1 MKKKLTAAALL
12 CIALT
17 ILFSVTVFGGWEE
30 QRKWKY
36 RDENGDYKTDQWFTD
51 SSGKTYYLDEEG
63 YMVTGWLKKDGRIWF
78 FNEEG
83 DRVTGIAEIDG
94 KAWYFQEDGSLY
106 AGDRTIGD
114 RLFHFTEDGV
124 PCPEG
129 TMDYAPA
136 YNSGGTPTRESGNP

>member
-63 YMVTGWLKKDGRIWF
+63 YMVTGWIDWQGKSYYCDPV
-78 FNEEG
+78 NG
-83 DRVTGIAEIDG
+83 DMQVDKVIP
-94 KAWYFQEDGSLY
+94 DGSGRRVDTTG
-106 AGDRTIGD
+106 AWI
-114 RLFHFTEDGV
+114 E
-124 PCPEG
+124 
-129 TMDYAPA
+129 
-136 YNSGGTPTRESGNP
+136 

>member
-1 MKKKLTAAALL
+1 MKKSMKKKLTAAALL

-83 DRVTGIAEIDG
+83 DRVTGM
-94 KAWYFQEDGSLY
+94 Q
-106 AGDRTIGD
+106 
-114 RLFHFTEDGV
+114 RLTERPGIFRRMEACTQAIE
-124 PCPEG
+124 P
-129 TMDYAPA
+129 
-136 YNSGGTPTRESGNP
+136 

>member
-63 YMVTGWLKKDGRIWF
+63 YLT
-78 FNEEG
+78 
-83 DRVTGIAEIDG
+83 
-94 KAWYFQEDGSLY
+94 
-106 AGDRTIGD
+106 
-114 RLFHFTEDGV
+114 LF
-124 PCPEG
+124 
-129 TMDYAPA
+129 YL
-136 YNSGGTPTRESGNP
+136 SPTKTYLLHKSHLQISCFVYT